1 MEWAYYLIYCTVEW
15 EIKPFILMRHPH
27 YNLVDIS
34 FSLAV
39 VSIPGDIQ
47 EEQSP
52 LRAPKLHFVNAI
64 LAASQL
70 TTQLFNL

>member
-1 MEWAYYLIYCTVEW
+1 MGGVVGSVVEWAYYLIYCTVEW

-47 EEQSP
+47 EEQTEPFKSTKTA
-52 LRAPKLHFVNAI
+52 LC
-64 LAASQL
+64 
-70 TTQLFNL
+70 